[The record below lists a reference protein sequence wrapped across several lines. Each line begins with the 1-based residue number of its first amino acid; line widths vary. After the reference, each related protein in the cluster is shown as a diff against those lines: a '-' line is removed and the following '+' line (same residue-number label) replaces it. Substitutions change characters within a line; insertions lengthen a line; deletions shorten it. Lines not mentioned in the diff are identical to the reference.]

1 MKQNR
6 LAGFL
11 VHGVLIAVHAMLLHL
26 QAIRIVTTIL
36 LGDVVTVL
44 AVFARQ
50 SDLWSDVS
58 CLGHDLSLS
67 HGNA

>member
-11 VHGVLIAVHAMLLHL
+11 VHGVLVAVHAMLLHL

-50 SDLWSDVS
+50 SDLGTYVS

-67 HGNA
+67 NGNS

>member
-1 MKQNR
+1 M
-6 LAGFL
+6 
-11 VHGVLIAVHAMLLHL
+11 HGVLIAVHAMLLHL

-50 SDLWSDVS
+50 SDLGTDVS

-67 HGNA
+67 NGLA